1 MCESRTRES
10 RRWVL
15 AQSQQVGE
23 APEMPTSPPSRV
35 GPLRGM
41 PTRPQGAQILPLCCT
56 GVRLGAI
63 LGRLQTSVNSER
75 PLSGGDGRDGGAGR
89 EQSPG
94 RGHGHAGSPTNDHQ
108 MPHPGVHTGAGQG
121 LRSSGWVKPPRWC
134 GHLRARGRQGGCD
147 TRTTAPAP
155 GTMS

>member
-1 MCESRTRES
+1 MCESRTCES
-10 RRWVL
+10 RRWAL

-35 GPLRGM
+35 GPLQGM
-41 PTRPQGAQILPLCCT
+41 PTRPQRAQILPLCYA
-56 GVRLGAI
+56 GVRLGVI

-89 EQSPG
+89 QQSPG
-94 RGHGHAGSPTNDHQ
+94 RGHGHAGSPTNDRQ
-108 MPHPGVHTGAGQG
+108 VPRPGVHTGAGQG
-121 LRSSGWVKPPRWC
+121 LRSSGWVKPPPRC
-134 GHLRARGRQGGCD
+134 GHLWTRGRQGGCD

-155 GTMS
+155 GTTS